1 MARPCGTWKD
11 FTADDG
17 FDEAARTTQCGGIN
31 YCIRK
36 LLEKNPPAEIYFFT
50 SLRFFRAEAGF
61 NPFSEAPNK
70 TGKTFAEYIEAQK
83 ACCARFGIPVLDQF
97 SLQGMNEYNADLY
110 YLKDRLHM
118 NEDGYRRIGLMQA
131 AFLSEGR

>member
-1 MARPCGTWKD
+1 M
-11 FTADDG
+11 
-17 FDEAARTTQCGGIN
+17 
-31 YCIRK
+31 
-36 LLEKNPPAEIYFFT
+36 
-50 SLRFFRAEAGF
+50 
-61 NPFSEAPNK
+61 
-70 TGKTFAEYIEAQK
+70 
-83 ACCARFGIPVLDQF
+83 LDQF

>member
-1 MARPCGTWKD
+1 MGIKI
-11 FTADDG
+11 
-17 FDEAARTTQCGGIN
+17 GG
-31 YCIRK
+31 K
-36 LLEKNPPAEIYFFT
+36 PLD
-50 SLRFFRAEAGF
+50 
-61 NPFSEAPNK
+61 
-70 TGKTFAEYIEAQK
+70 EYIKAQK